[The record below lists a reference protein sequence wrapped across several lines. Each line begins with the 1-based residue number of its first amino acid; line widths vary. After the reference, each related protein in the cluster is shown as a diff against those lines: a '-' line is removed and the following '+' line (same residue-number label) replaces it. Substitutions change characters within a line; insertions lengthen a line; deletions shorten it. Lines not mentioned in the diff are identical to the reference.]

1 MKINLECIEI
11 FEDENIEFDKP
22 VNFVFGK
29 NGTGKSTITKLIK
42 EQNTDKD
49 VRVYQGVNSVAV
61 DGKLNSVILGEEN
74 TVAQRNIESYELKI
88 SDIGNEIEKKNKN
101 IESIQEEYKKIRDK
115 KIN

>member
-1 MKINLECIEI
+1 MRINLECIEI
-11 FEDENIEFDKP
+11 FDDENMEFDKP
-22 VNFVFGK
+22 VNFIFGK

-61 DGKLNSVILGEEN
+61 DGKLNSVVLGEEN
-74 TVAQRNIESYELKI
+74 TAAQRKIESYELKI
-88 SDIGNEIEKKNKN
+88 SDIEGEIEKKNKN
-101 IESIQEEYKKIRDK
+101 IKRLKNK